1 MVKLR
6 SVLSSDPTLLELLT
20 FGASGWGKKF
30 ELSHSDGNSSFK
42 IGSDDNWGMTQ
53 APQLIRTKISR
64 TKRDN
69 SEGHRG
75 DTGNQ
80 DCEQGR

>member
-1 MVKLR
+1 MGTAL
-6 SVLSSDPTLLELLT
+6 
-20 FGASGWGKKF
+20 
-30 ELSHSDGNSSFK
+30 FK
-42 IGSDDNWGMTQ
+42 IGNDDNWGMTQ

-69 SEGHRG
+69 RKGHDRV